1 MKSRNLEAHLIKVT
15 NEMHSNVTYG
25 SCVIKFHRE
34 ISKKKGKKVKMT
46 WNGKM
51 GDNEICEV
59 TQKKHNYL

>member
-34 ISKKKGKKVKMT
+34 ISKK
-46 WNGKM
+46 NGKM

>member
-1 MKSRNLEAHLIKVT
+1 
-15 NEMHSNVTYG
+15 MHSNVTYG